1 MVCGWREAPDEG
13 SREAGGGG
21 GERSRE
27 WEDEGNRR
35 GKLKGINFKLQNKS
49 VRRTNVQFLEYS
61 Q

>member
-27 WEDEGNRR
+27 WEER
-35 GKLKGINFKLQNKS
+35 GGGLRMSGKAGGEQERGAFI
-49 VRRTNVQFLEYS
+49 R
-61 Q
+61 